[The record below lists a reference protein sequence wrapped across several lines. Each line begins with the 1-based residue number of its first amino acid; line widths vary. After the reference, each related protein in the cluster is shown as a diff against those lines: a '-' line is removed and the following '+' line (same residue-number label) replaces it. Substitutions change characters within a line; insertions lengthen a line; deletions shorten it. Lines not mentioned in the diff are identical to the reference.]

1 MTTRMIELE
10 SQEAAAE
17 TMRPASAAHVRAA
30 AALRLVAFAAA
41 LAAAMVVVTNRQDR
55 WGVRVSFKMFDVWEH
70 HIGSSCR
77 AFVAINFVCA
87 AYSVLTALFVKR
99 LISQFWLHHADQFM
113 VNLQTAATAG
123 AGAVGSVAMWGNK
136 PSGWFAVC
144 RLYRLYCDKGAVS
157 LALAFVAFTALGVA
171 SALSR
176 IPRAP
181 PPAST

>member
-10 SQEAAAE
+10 SQEAAVE

-55 WGVRVSFKMFDVWEH
+55 WGVRVSFKMFDVWE
-70 HIGSSCR
+70 

-99 LISQFWLHHADQFM
+99 LISEFWLHHADQFM

-176 IPRAP
+176 FPRAP
-181 PPAST
+181 PPAAT